1 MYYNMITTVALA
13 NTTSSSIY
21 FFWTGISN
29 ISQWHILIQINL
41 QTVKDPTQTSVSL
54 QDELKTEQKTIC

>member
-29 ISQWHILIQINL
+29 ISQRHILIQINL